1 MDSTESS
8 SDSLRLLTDISCRI
22 ERELETF
29 KDEFQ
34 TAPLSAI
41 SSPFREAI
49 TSSIMRGGKRLRPT
63 LFVLSYR
70 GYAPET
76 VPNLYKSAVALELL
90 HDFML
95 IHDDIVDRSQFRRS
109 GPALHA
115 HFGDVLAQ
123 HPTARFSGQDMAMIV
138 GDLMYAVGLKRF
150 LSVEESP
157 ERKLRAMECL
167 TTAAVFTA
175 CGELKELLDTLQ
187 ARDRA
192 TAEGITQ
199 TCLWKTAY
207 YSFVCPFVAGATL
220 AGAAESELS
229 TLMRCA
235 LLLGMAFQ
243 IRDDVL
249 DLTGGLP
256 TALEEPEGNDLQEGK
271 ITLPVWY
278 ALQHVGPRDAA
289 CLSAVYDGGLQT
301 PGALAEAQRIVRNSG
316 GVEYAQAEIARQ
328 VDEAH
333 RLMESLTMSEA
344 YRRLL
349 SRYVGQLMAI
359 PEGVSAFGQTLGVG
373 AA

>member
-1 MDSTESS
+1 MESNE
-8 SDSLRLLTDISCRI
+8 SDSLRMLTDISCRI

-29 KDEFQ
+29 QDEFQ
-34 TAPLSAI
+34 TAPLSTI

-49 TSSIMRGGKRLRPT
+49 TSSFMRGGKRLRPT

-70 GYAPET
+70 GYASEPA
-76 VPNLYKSAVALELL
+76 PNLYKSAVALELL

-95 IHDDIVDRSQFRRS
+95 IHDDIVDRSPIRRT

-115 HFGDVLAQ
+115 HFDDVLAH

-138 GDLMYAVGLKRF
+138 GDLMYAIGLKRF

-187 ARDRA
+187 ARDCV
-192 TAEGITQ
+192 TAEGIAQ

-220 AGAAESELS
+220 AGADEAELG

-243 IRDDVL
+243 IRDDIL
-249 DLTGGLP
+249 DLTGDSHATG
-256 TALEEPEGNDLQEGK
+256 EEPEGNDIQEGK

-278 ALQHVGPRDAA
+278 ALQHVGARDASYLA
-289 CLSAVYDGGLQT
+289 AVYDGGCQT
-301 PGALAEAQRIVRNSG
+301 PSALSEAQRIVRYSG

-328 VDEAH
+328 MDEAH
-333 RLMESLTMSEA
+333 LLLESLTMAET
-344 YRRLL
+344 YRGLL
-349 SRYVGQLMAI
+349 SRYVGQLMALS
-359 PEGVSAFGQTLGVG
+359 GSTSSFSQTLGVG